1 MDNPFLKAVKR
12 IRRQI
17 SNCNPL
23 RKVPRR
29 IVKINGIALDVS
41 DHPTSLV
48 RDEVKWCLEE
58 DLYGIES
65 IDFHK
70 NDIIIDIGANIGM
83 VSLYIAKRFPSVN
96 LLSYEPIPTN
106 YFYLMQNIKNN
117 GVENIQAFSLAITK
131 DRRDLD
137 MIIQSASNTGG
148 GTACLR
154 NMKLEGHEYHRVKS
168 ITLDDIF
175 IANNIG
181 RCRLLKIDCEGS
193 EHEILR
199 HSGVLNKIDY
209 LSAEF
214 HINSNL
220 ESQGYTIEELIS
232 HCRMYFAVEKMKI
245 HSVRMAE

>member
-1 MDNPFLKAVKR
+1 MASLFLKAARR
-12 IRRQI
+12 IRRQV
-17 SNCNPL
+17 SNYDPR

-29 IVKINGIALDVS
+29 IIKINGIALDLS

-65 IDFHK
+65 IAFHK
-70 NDIIIDIGANIGM
+70 NDIIIDVGANIGM
-83 VSLYIAKRFPSVN
+83 VSLYIAKRFPSVK

-106 YFYLMQNIKNN
+106 YFYLMENIRNN

-137 MIIQSASNTGG
+137 MIIHSETNTGG

-175 IANNIG
+175 ISNNIE

-199 HSGVLNKIDY
+199 HAGVLNKIDY

-214 HINSNL
+214 HINNTL
-220 ESQGYTIEELIS
+220 ESQGYNIEELVS
-232 HCRMYFAVEKMKI
+232 HCRKYFSAEKMRI
-245 HSVRMAE
+245 HSIRMAE